1 MALILLKA
9 SVGEFG
15 RPAALKMLYLR
26 MCQFDSDLR
35 YEQIDDGCRSRILG
49 VSVKE
54 GPVIMH
60 IIKQLSEVANFD
72 RLFINGLEK
81 VEERTEMATA

>member
-1 MALILLKA
+1 
-9 SVGEFG
+9 
-15 RPAALKMLYLR
+15 
-26 MCQFDSDLR
+26 
-35 YEQIDDGCRSRILG
+35 
-49 VSVKE
+49 
-54 GPVIMH
+54 MH